1 MVIKRNN
8 QQVHETIQ
16 MDNGAVVHFF
26 DGTETIDNLK
36 KEEEDCKEAY
46 DRQFTILNRINY
58 ATAKAQRMQAE
69 GDIAGAAELLATVIE
84 KTTDIITEPCTLL
97 SWMDCLTLEAE
108 LLLRLKRSSEAL
120 KYAER
125 VNRIALEHFAGTVEL
140 LYATELYGVC
150 FQACGKD
157 KDAQDVYTG
166 TLNDIERE
174 IFQLEEL
181 RDGIKANLEE
191 LKK

>member
-97 SWMDCLTLEAE
+97 GWMDCLTLEAE

-120 KYAER
+120 RYAER

-150 FQACGKD
+150 LQACGKD
-157 KDAQDVYTG
+157 NEAKDVYTG

-174 IFQLEEL
+174 ISQLEEL
-181 RDGIKANLEE
+181 KDGIKANLEE
-191 LKK
+191 LK

>member
-1 MVIKRNN
+1 MIVKRK

-108 LLLRLKRSSEAL
+108 LLLRLKRTSEAL

-150 FQACGKD
+150 LQACGKD
-157 KDAQDVYTG
+157 QDAKDVYTG

-174 IFQLEEL
+174 MSQLEEL

-191 LKK
+191 LI